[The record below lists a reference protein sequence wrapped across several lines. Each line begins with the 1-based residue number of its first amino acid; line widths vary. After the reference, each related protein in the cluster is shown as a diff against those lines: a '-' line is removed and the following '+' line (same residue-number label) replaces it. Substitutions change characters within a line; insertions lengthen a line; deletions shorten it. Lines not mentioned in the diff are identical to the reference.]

1 MSLYRS
7 ETMHLYK
14 ATIQKD
20 IWWEATDEFGN
31 LGHCHFIDLNNNES
45 PYNLPFTSSIKQC
58 EQSEK
63 SIQYLINQC
72 EKHY

>member
-1 MSLYRS
+1 
-7 ETMHLYK
+7 MHLYK
-14 ATIQKD
+14 ATVQKD

-63 SIQYLINQC
+63 SI
-72 EKHY
+72 